1 MVDLPFQVIDESVCN
16 VVAGRTGTLP
26 ADFRRALQLD
36 AGVIRASSLM

>member
-1 MVDLPFQVIDESVCN
+1 MVDLAFRVLLNPAMLSPG
-16 VVAGRTGTLP
+16 ARALL